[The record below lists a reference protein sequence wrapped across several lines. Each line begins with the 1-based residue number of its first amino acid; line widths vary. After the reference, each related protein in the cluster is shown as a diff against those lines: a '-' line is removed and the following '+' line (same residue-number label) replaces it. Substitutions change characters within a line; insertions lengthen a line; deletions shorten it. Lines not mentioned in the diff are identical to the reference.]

1 MNNLFSIKSLL
12 LVSVGAVVGIVGY
25 SLLATLT
32 MTAAGGSADAADDE
46 PLYWVAP
53 MDPNFR
59 RDGPGKSPMGMDL
72 IPVYA
77 NAQQSQDV
85 GTVQINSQ
93 IVNSIGVRTSRA
105 VVRNLPTEIQTVGY
119 VTYDEDQ
126 LVHMHP
132 RVEGWIEKLYI
143 KAAGDPVEKGEP
155 VYSLYSP
162 QLVTAQ
168 EELLLALNRNNT
180 PLIKAAEE
188 RLKALQV
195 PEGFIAKIKKQ
206 RKIENNV
213 IFSAPQSGIIDN
225 LNIREGFYIKPGLTL
240 LSIVNLDSVWV
251 EAEVFERQARLI
263 EVGEPVIMTLGFD
276 TTKEWAG
283 EVDYIYPVLDEKMRT
298 LRVRLKFKNPEYLLK
313 PNMFADVKILGNS
326 KYKALTVEKSAVIRT
341 GDQARVVLAKGNGE
355 FKSVEVNIGRVE
367 GEYTEILSGIYEG
380 EKVVTAAQF
389 LLDSESSKTS
399 DFKRLDSDVAR
410 KPSIAETRGE
420 ILEIDA
426 ENNQLTIHREAIE
439 KWNRPAATVDFI
451 LEAPYQIQDFAKG
464 DSLTFKFLVSSG
476 EFIILDILDH
486 KPSDLLQGM
495 NAHENMTMESKAL
508 MSSETMDSKS
518 MNLEAMSADK
528 AKSMEDSTMEMPDSN
543 NSSNEHNHTE
553 HNHAENN
560 GGQL

>member
-25 SLLATLT
+25 SLLATHT

-77 NAQQSQDV
+77 NEQQSQDV

-451 LEAPYQIQDFAKG
+451 LEAPYQIQDFSKG

-508 MSSETMDSKS
+508 MSSDTMDSKS

>member
-1 MNNLFSIKSLL
+1 MNNNLFSIKSLL
-12 LVSVGAVVGIVGY
+12 LVIVGAVVGIVGY
-25 SLLATLT
+25 SILGTHT
-32 MTAAGGSADAADDE
+32 MTAAGGSVDSADDE

-77 NAQQSQDV
+77 NEQKSQDV

-105 VVRNLPTEIQTVGY
+105 VVRNLPTEIKTVGY

-195 PEGFIAKIKKQ
+195 PEGFIAKIKNQ

-263 EVGEPVIMTLGFD
+263 EIGEPVIMTLGFD
-276 TTKEWAG
+276 STKEWAG

-298 LRVRLKFKNPEYLLK
+298 LRVRLKFENPEYLLK

-326 KYKALTVEKSAVIRT
+326 KYEALTVEKSAVIRT
-341 GDQARVVLAKGNGE
+341 GDQARVVLAKGDGE

-399 DFKRLDSDVAR
+399 DFKRLDSDVSR
-410 KPSIAETRGE
+410 KPSVAETRGE

-508 MSSETMDSKS
+508 MNSET
-518 MNLEAMSADK
+518 MSADK
-528 AKSMEDSTMEMPDSN
+528 TKSMEDSTMAMPESD
-543 NSSNEHNHTE
+543 NSPNRDNHTE

>member
-25 SLLATLT
+25 SLLATHT
-32 MTAAGGSADAADDE
+32 MTVAGGSADAADDE

-77 NAQQSQDV
+77 NEQQSQDV

-326 KYKALTVEKSAVIRT
+326 KYEALTVEKSAVIRT
-341 GDQARVVLAKGNGE
+341 GDQARVVLAKGDGE

-367 GEYTEILSGIYEG
+367 GKYAEILSGIFEG

-399 DFKRLDSDVAR
+399 DFKRLDSEIAR
-410 KPSIAETRGE
+410 KPSVAETRGE
-420 ILEIDA
+420 ILEIDP